1 MITLSQAYK
10 LCDCDGAYLH
20 PFGAGGISR
29 TWLSDKQIRNCLDM
43 KAIKVAKIGPR
54 IDMSDGEFLGM
65 CFEVVGITPEEL
77 FKVSMK
83 N

>member
-20 PFGAGGISR
+20 PTGTSGINR
-29 TWLSDKQIRNCLDM
+29 TWLSDRQIRNYLDM
-43 KAIKVAKIGPR
+43 KAIKVMKIGPR
-54 IDMSDGEFLGM
+54 IDMSDGEFMGM
-65 CFEVVGITPEEL
+65 CFEVVGITSVEL
-77 FKVSMK
+77 WKISMK

>member
-10 LCDCDGAYLH
+10 LCDCDGAFLH
-20 PFGAGGISR
+20 PYGTHGINR
-29 TWLSDKQIRNCLDM
+29 AWLSDRKIRDYLDM
-43 KAIKVAKIGPR
+43 KKIRVVKIGPR
-54 IDMSDGEFLGM
+54 IDMNDGEFLGM